1 MHNAKIWI
9 SNTKFLQKG
18 EEVLYIYVLWA
29 SLTDISNEIRNL
41 MF

>member
-1 MHNAKIWI
+1 MLKYGLAIQN
-9 SNTKFLQKG
+9 FLQKG